1 MQQRHFYFLVV
12 FIFMLIGKI
21 FGQENP
27 LIFQGKSPNRVKILQ
42 QSIKNITAGQ
52 YKFSFALSGTYKFE
66 GLNDFSVNMSPSRF
80 GHNISFIVSTVT
92 YTKDP
97 GFFCKK
103 EMQLDKITAVPLRF
117 RLGSLEYVNWMEQKP
132 NARKQDLY

>member
-12 FIFMLIGKI
+12 FQFMLIGKI

-27 LIFQGKSPNRVKILQ
+27 RILQGKSPDRAKIIQ
-42 QSIKNITAGQ
+42 QAIKNINAGQ
-52 YKFSFALSGTYKFE
+52 NKFSFALSGTYKFE
-66 GLNDFSVNMSPSRF
+66 GLNDFSVNMSPSCF
-80 GHNISFIVSTVT
+80 GPDISFILSPVT

-103 EMQLDKITAVPLRF
+103 ELQLDKITAVPLRF

-132 NARKQDLY
+132 NAFKPR